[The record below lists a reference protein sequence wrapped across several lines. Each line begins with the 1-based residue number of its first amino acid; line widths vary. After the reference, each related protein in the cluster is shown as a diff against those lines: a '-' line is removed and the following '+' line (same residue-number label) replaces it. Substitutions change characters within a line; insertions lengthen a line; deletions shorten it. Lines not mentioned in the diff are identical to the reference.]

1 MSELHNKSSAA
12 IFAKYA
18 KPVCDISRM
27 NLWAEMLMGGAS
39 ATEML
44 LEFPS
49 TDIWVSSL
57 TRRSLGAG
65 ANKYHGQS
73 LICSGAA
80 LIWVTPTVTYTHAI
94 FSRRHKALIL
104 SPITA
109 HLDRTLPPLVGMLR
123 AWGTINERS
132 PLLDDEA
139 PLNRLKTIDA
149 ALSFRNRYD
158 QFDAAA
164 LQLTVSMDLLLNI
177 EKSRMAN
184 PFNNSTLSMTHS
196 LLLSV
201 WCGSKPWRDKHGWS
215 SPRDDDPEHV
225 ELLTTEQF
233 LVRGLKHYGQDS
245 INLMIEMA
253 EQYGYPEDALGKALL
268 HMSKFQSY

>member
-1 MSELHNKSSAA
+1 MSEYHNESSAA

-27 NLWAEMLMGGAS
+27 NLWAEMLMDGAS

-57 TRRSLGAG
+57 RRRSHGAG

-73 LICSGAA
+73 LVCSGAS
-80 LIWVTPTVTYTHAI
+80 LIWVTPTITYTHAI

-104 SPITA
+104 SPITN
-109 HLDRTLPPLVGMLR
+109 HLASLLPPLVGVLR
-123 AWGTINERS
+123 AWGTINKLS
-132 PLLDDEA
+132 PLMDAEA

-149 ALSFRNRYD
+149 SLPFRNSYD
-158 QFDAAA
+158 KFDAAA

-177 EKSRMAN
+177 EKSRMED
-184 PFNNSTLSMTHS
+184 PFTNSTLSMTHS

-201 WCGSKPWRDKHGWS
+201 WWGSKPWRDRHGWP

-225 ELLTTEQF
+225 KLLTAEQF